1 MEKMTINQLP
11 SRTWNRLG
19 VNEAS
24 IDWDESATVVLP
36 EESAEKADMLIA
48 SDAAYARKRVTVQA
62 EKGAKKSLFQT
73 LRTAGKLHVQ
83 TELTAEDGAEIE
95 LIQLVAPG
103 ENALVY
109 DEVIGHCHG
118 SGRIVLR
125 QVTLGH
131 GDVYAQ
137 TGIGLDGENASFAAN
152 IGYLARKNQTL
163 DMNLVVNHW
172 GKKTKCEINASG
184 ALNDAAKKICLLYTS
199 PSPRDRG

>member
-19 VNEAS
+19 VNEAT

-109 DEVIGHCHG
+109 DEVMPRQRADCAAASDAGSRRCVRTDGHRA
-118 SGRIVLR
+118 GRRERLVC
-125 QVTLGH
+125 
-131 GDVYAQ
+131 
-137 TGIGLDGENASFAAN
+137 GE
-152 IGYLARKNQTL
+152 YRL
-163 DMNLVVNHW
+163 
-172 GKKTKCEINASG
+172 SG
-184 ALNDAAKKICLLYTS
+184 AEKSDAGHEPCRQPLGEKDKVRNQRVRRAE
-199 PSPRDRG
+199 